1 MVSEQTR
8 NGIWQ
13 DLLDAARLVR
23 YYEALAARH
32 LHQHLLIRMFLLL
45 AAAGGM
51 ASLLELLPEYFQLL
65 AGVGVTVLVALDF
78 ALNCARKTA
87 VLNLIGIEC
96 TALENKWMDLWAKLD
111 RLGEDEALRETDQ
124 LARRLAEVTGW
135 AGHAEIREDRALNE
149 RCEEVAFDVVASRY
163 APG

>member
-8 NGIWQ
+8 NDIWQ
-13 DLLDAARLVR
+13 DLLDATRLVR

-32 LHQHLLIRMFLLL
+32 LHRHLLIRIFLLL
-45 AAAGGM
+45 AVASGM
-51 ASLLELLPEYFQLL
+51 ASLLELLPGYFQLL
-65 AGVGVTVLVALDF
+65 AGIGATVLVVLDF
-78 ALNCARKTA
+78 ALNYARKAA
-87 VLNLIGIEC
+87 VLNLISIEC

-111 RLGEDEALRETDQ
+111 SLDEDEALRETDR
-124 LARRLAEVTGW
+124 LSRRLAEVTGW

-149 RCEEVAFDVVASRY
+149 RCEEAAFGVMASRY